1 MSPAERA
8 KTRCV
13 TGIVPRR
20 WALANL
26 SERTVKNILRH
37 TMVIIAIM
45 AAASLASAQAS
56 TRVGPRIGYDFQSD
70 EAILGASLT
79 VPISTRIEFYP
90 SIDLY
95 TPDRGNKVGFN
106 GDVKVYLPTRASY
119 DLYAGGGLG
128 IVNQNVAEISN
139 TDVGVNLLFGIAS
152 RVGGINPFGEVRLLI
167 HDDTQLVML
176 AGMNF
181 RMGSP

>member
-1 MSPAERA
+1 M
-8 KTRCV
+8 
-13 TGIVPRR
+13 
-20 WALANL
+20 
-26 SERTVKNILRH
+26 
-37 TMVIIAIM
+37 M
-45 AAASLASAQAS
+45 ATAAVASAQAS

-139 TDVGVNLLFGIAS
+139 TDVGINLLFGIAS
-152 RVGGINPFGEVRLLI
+152 RIGGINPFGEVRVLI
-167 HDDTQLVML
+167 HDDTQLVL
-176 AGMNF
+176 IAGMNF
-181 RMGSP
+181 RMGSWSGT

>member
-1 MSPAERA
+1 
-8 KTRCV
+8 
-13 TGIVPRR
+13 
-20 WALANL
+20 
-26 SERTVKNILRH
+26 VKHILRNSVVIV
-37 TMVIIAIM
+37 TMM
-45 AAASLASAQAS
+45 ASAGLASAQAS

-70 EAILGASLT
+70 EAVLGASLT

-90 SIDLY
+90 SIDIY

-128 IVNQNVAEISN
+128 IVNQNLGDVSN

-152 RVGGINPFGEVRLLI
+152 RVGAINPFGEAKLLI
-167 HDDTQLVML
+167 HDDTQLVLL